1 VIKDVDDRTL
11 LTLALIENLQRD
23 QLSAVEEATSYQRL
37 IEEFGVS
44 QAEVARLVGRDRST
58 VANALRLLKLPDE
71 VRSLLHHGKLAEGH
85 ARALL
90 SIADTKLI
98 LRAAAEAVEQQWS
111 VREMEEHARGG
122 RPATRR
128 ARNTAPAASP
138 ASVSARKIEDALRKR
153 LGTDVRLTA
162 KRKGRGLLSIS
173 YYSNDDLARL
183 LEIILGEPFDG

>member
-1 VIKDVDDRTL
+1 MLHKGQ
-11 LTLALIENLQRD
+11 LT
-23 QLSAVEEATSYQRL
+23 
-37 IEEFGVS
+37 
-44 QAEVARLVGRDRST
+44 
-58 VANALRLLKLPDE
+58 
-71 VRSLLHHGKLAEGH
+71 EGH

-90 SIADTKLI
+90 AIADARLI
-98 LRAAAEAVEQQWS
+98 LRAAQDAVDQQWS

-122 RPATRR
+122 RPAARR
-128 ARNTAPAASP
+128 ARNSAPAASP

-183 LEIILGEPFDG
+183 LEVILGEPFDG